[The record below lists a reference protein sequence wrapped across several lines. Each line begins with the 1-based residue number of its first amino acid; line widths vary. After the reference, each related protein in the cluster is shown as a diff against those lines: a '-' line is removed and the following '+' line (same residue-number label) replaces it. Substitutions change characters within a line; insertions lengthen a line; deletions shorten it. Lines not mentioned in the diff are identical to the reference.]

1 MKAESKTSTR
11 HTGTAGLTAAVFSL
25 LFVLHPSEFTLAQ
38 KQDIPSVGQPE
49 EHFYGARG
57 SGVKVAW
64 SLDRDKVPLD
74 GEVVATL
81 TITNATNPTK
91 ITRPDLKK
99 LPAFHSLFT
108 VIDNTDPPP
117 ATDAREVKFTYRL
130 RPRDEAVKE
139 VPALDFY
146 YYNPAAA
153 EGKQFPLTRAKKVAI
168 TVLPPKP
175 KLVPVVPLSEPD
187 ELFAITK
194 GPELLTGEP
203 FVPGKLVW
211 ILIGV
216 LGPFLALGWY
226 GAWRRMFPDAARLA
240 KMRRSRA
247 ARRAMEAIRK
257 SGRTPD
263 PPATI
268 ANAVLVYLR
277 TRFPLPVG
285 TVTPTEIGAALTEL
299 GVPSSECAAASA
311 FFTACDTA
319 RFSPSGDSAV
329 SLAATAEALVTQLE
343 AV

>member
-1 MKAESKTSTR
+1 MSDESNMRRFPQQLTLAVCGVLGVFLST
-11 HTGTAGLTAAVFSL
+11 HYSPLLTA
-25 LFVLHPSEFTLAQ
+25 
-38 KQDIPSVGQPE
+38 QDIPSVGQPE
-49 EHFYGARG
+49 EHFYGASG

-64 SLDRDKVPLD
+64 SLDRDKVQL
-74 GEVVATL
+74 ESEIIATL

-117 ATDAREVKFTYRL
+117 AAAAREVKFTYRL

-139 VPALDFY
+139 VPVLDFY

-153 EGKQFPLTRAKKVAI
+153 EGKQFPLARAKKIAI
-168 TVLPPKP
+168 TVLPPRP
-175 KLVPVVPLSEPD
+175 KLAPVVPLGEPD

-194 GPELLTGEP
+194 GPEFLEGEP

-211 ILIGV
+211 LLIG
-216 LGPFLALGWY
+216 LMAPILALGWY
-226 GAWRRMFPDAARLA
+226 LAWRRMYPDAARLA

-247 ARRAMEAIRK
+247 ARRALEAIRK

-263 PPATI
+263 PPATVG
-268 ANAVLVYLR
+268 NAVLVYLR
-277 TRFPLPVG
+277 SRFPLPTG
-285 TVTPTEIGAALTEL
+285 AVTPTEIGTALTEL
-299 GVPSSECAAASA
+299 GVPGPECAAATE
-311 FFTACDTA
+311 FFAECDTA
-319 RFSPSGDSAV
+319 RFSPSSDTAV
-329 SLAATAEALVTQLE
+329 SLATSAEALVTRLE